1 MNNDDCLTL
10 AEIMVLIGTMCKKAI
25 CLKIQKKT
33 SKRKTLKSFKIP
45 KPTKNIHSYDM
56 MLI

>member
-1 MNNDDCLTL
+1 MMIAYTCLNN
-10 AEIMVLIGTMCKKAI
+10 GTDRYNVQKGYLPKNS
-25 CLKIQKKT
+25 KKT